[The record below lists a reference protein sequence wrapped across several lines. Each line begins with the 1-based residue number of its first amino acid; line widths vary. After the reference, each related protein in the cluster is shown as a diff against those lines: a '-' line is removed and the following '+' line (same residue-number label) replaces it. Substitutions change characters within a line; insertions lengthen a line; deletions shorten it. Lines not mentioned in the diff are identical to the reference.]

1 MEATMEMKNLGKTSG
16 IIDVIIINRIW
27 ELEDRLLGIEDT
39 IEDIDTT
46 VKENSKHKKTPNS
59 KHSRNLQYNEKSK
72 YKNNWNRGEWRFPAQ
87 KTWFCFLQQNHRG
100 KLPRPKERDG
110 HIGTRSL

>member
-1 MEATMEMKNLGKTSG
+1 MEATMEMTNLGKTSG

-46 VKENSKHKKTPNS
+46 VKENSKHKKTPNQ
-59 KHSRNLQYNEKSK
+59 HPRNSGHNEKTK
-72 YKNNWNRGEWRFPAQ
+72 PKNNWNRGEWRFLAQ
-87 KTWFCFLQQNHRG
+87 RTWKCLQQNHRR
-100 KLPRPKERDG
+100 KLSQPKEKRC
-110 HIGTRSL
+110 L